1 LDLKGCKTGGTAT
14 RRVKIPDR
22 ISFSLE
28 THVSLAA
35 FGSNPWGRTIFASIE
50 LANPLDA
57 CNYIKEDDSE
67 FKKVHIMVAKRGSC
81 KFVQKAHYAQ
91 LAGAEMLII
100 VDNIDEDV
108 DTRLMIDDGVLGN
121 LHKLF

>member
-1 LDLKGCKTGGTAT
+1 MNLD
-14 RRVKIPDR
+14 
-22 ISFSLE
+22 

-35 FGSNPWGRTIFASIE
+35 FGNNPWGRKIFGTME
-50 LANPLDA
+50 LAKPLDA
-57 CNYIKEDDSE
+57 CNFIEEDEVE
-67 FKKVHIMVAKRGSC
+67 FKKVHIMVAKRGTC

-108 DTRLMIDDGVLGN
+108 DTRLMVDDGVLGKF
-121 LHKLF
+121 LEFF

>member
-1 LDLKGCKTGGTAT
+1 MRK
-14 RRVKIPDR
+14 VKNLHNY
-22 ISFSLE
+22 SFSLE

-35 FGSNPWGRTIFASIE
+35 FGSNPWGRTIFGVME

-57 CNYIKEDDSE
+57 CSYIEEDELE

-100 VDNIDEDV
+100 VDNLDEDV
-108 DTRLMIDDGVLGN
+108 DTRLMVDDGILGT
-121 LHKLF
+121 LRMIS